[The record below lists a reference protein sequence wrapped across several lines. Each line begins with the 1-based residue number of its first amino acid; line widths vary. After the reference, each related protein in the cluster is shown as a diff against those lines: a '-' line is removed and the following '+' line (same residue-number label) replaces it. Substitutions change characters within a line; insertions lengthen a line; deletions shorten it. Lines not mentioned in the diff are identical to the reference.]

1 MTSDSIKRK
10 VLIDSKTIAIV
21 GLSDNPHRPSY
32 MIASYLQGKGYRI
45 VPVNPNVDS
54 VLGEKAYP
62 DLTSIPFPIDI
73 VDVFRRSE
81 DIPEVMDEALA
92 VGCPTIWLQSGLSC
106 SPDQEAL
113 AQEKGTQIIQ
123 NCCIK
128 VEHQFLL

>member
-32 MIASYLQGKGYRI
+32 MIASYLQDKGYRI
-45 VPVNPNVDS
+45 VPVNPKVNS

-62 DLTSIPFPIDI
+62 DLASIPFQIDI
-73 VDVFRRSE
+73 VDVFRRIE
-81 DIPEVMDEALA
+81 DIPEVMEEALS
-92 VGCPTIWLQSGLSC
+92 VGCPTIWLQAGLSC

-113 AQEKGTQIIQ
+113 AQEKGTQVIQ

-128 VEHQFLL
+128 VEHQFLA